1 MASWKTSLLAAGAAV
16 IVTAAGL
23 HLVERNRAMEAA
35 QLRAANGRLRAEAS
49 QRRQAQIAA
58 AVPAAARETSAAA
71 TVAMRGAAAAAI
83 AAIAEPAGDYRDEG
97 QATPLATLQ
106 TFAWACD
113 RGDSERVA
121 SLLCFEGAGRAKAVA
136 FMATLPASARA
147 QWTSPE
153 AMAGA
158 LLTANTMKQP
168 FPRAELLERATP
180 EVLGDGRVM
189 LRLPQTPKD
198 RTQYQKF
205 GDKWHYVITEAEVDA
220 YIARAAA
227 R

>member
-1 MASWKTSLLAAGAAV
+1 MAPWKTSLLAAGAAIV
-16 IVTAAGL
+16 ITAAGL
-23 HLVERNRAMEAA
+23 HLGERNRAAEAA
-35 QLRAANGRLRAEAS
+35 ELRAANGRMRAEAS
-49 QRRQAQIAA
+49 QRRQAELAPRAVALETAGAATGEVRRAA
-58 AVPAAARETSAAA
+58 AVA
-71 TVAMRGAAAAAI
+71 V
-83 AAIAEPAGDYRDEG
+83 AEPAGDYRDEG

-136 FMATLPASARA
+136 FMATLPAAARA

-153 AMAGA
+153 AMAGE

-168 FPRAELLERATP
+168 FPSAALLERATP
-180 EVLGDGRVM
+180 EVLGEGRVM

-220 YIARAAA
+220 YIARATA

>member
-1 MASWKTSLLAAGAAV
+1 MSSLKYSLLAALAAGA
-16 IVTAAGL
+16 ITAAGL
-23 HLVERNRAMEAA
+23 FLMERHRAAEASA
-35 QLRAANGRLRAEAS
+35 LRAANGRMRGEAI
-49 QRRQAQIAA
+49 QRRQAEIAA
-58 AVPAAARETSAAA
+58 ASVVARETPAADA
-71 TVAMRGAAAAAI
+71 PVAMREAGPART
-83 AAIAEPAGDYRDEG
+83 AEPAGDYRDEG

-121 SLLCFEGAGRAKAVA
+121 SLLSFEGAARAKAVA
-136 FMATLPASARA
+136 FMATLPPAARA

-158 LLTANTMKQP
+158 LLTANAMKQP
-168 FPRAELLERATP
+168 FPRADLLERATP
-180 EVLGDGRVM
+180 EVLGEGRVM

-220 YIARAAA
+220 SIARARA